1 MRNTINAGVI
11 QQYASLQ
18 RKCRWA
24 ESRSRIDLVLLTQ
37 AQERVERPAARRE
50 AGVFPLAVIGD
61 EPGPTGIFYFLTH
74 VIHFLVNINR
84 GK

>member
-11 QQYASLQ
+11 QQNASLQ
-18 RKCRWA
+18 CRCRWA
-24 ESRSRIDLVLLTQ
+24 GSRSRIDLVLLTQ

-74 VIHFLVNINR
+74 VIHFLVDVNR